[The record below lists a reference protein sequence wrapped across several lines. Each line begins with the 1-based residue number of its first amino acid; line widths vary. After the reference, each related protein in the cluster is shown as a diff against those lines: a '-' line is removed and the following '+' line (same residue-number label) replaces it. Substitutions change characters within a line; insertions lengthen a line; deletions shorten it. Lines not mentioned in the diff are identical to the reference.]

1 MKKLIF
7 IIIILIIFLVVI
19 AIAVWHFWLAE
30 YLRRNKITSIISE
43 WQAPGYEMGA
53 INVGKEENSVFY
65 QPKDN
70 KNKDIQRVTGN
81 VTVRIKTFAT
91 PEEAQQQIEKAS
103 LVYIWEWRKEKIL
116 NQQVE
121 INTGF
126 LFSPDERRY
135 KEAYL
140 AWIHNGITYYELIS
154 RPADIRDYSD
164 KGYLYQSAKE
174 VAEGILSKQ

>member
-7 IIIILIIFLVVI
+7 IIIILIVLLAVI
-19 AIAVWHFWLAE
+19 TWAIWNFWLE
-30 YLRRNKITSIISE
+30 NFIKEKRKIQEISK

-53 INVGKEENSVFY
+53 ININKEETSVSY
-65 QPKDN
+65 QPKEN

-81 VTVRIKTFAT
+81 VVVRFKTYTT

-116 NQQVE
+116 NQQIEV
-121 INTGF
+121 NTGF
-126 LFSPDERRY
+126 LFSPVERRY

-140 AWIHNGITYYELIS
+140 AWIQDENTYYELIS

-164 KGYLYQSAKE
+164 KEYLYESAKE
-174 VAEGILSKQ
+174 VAEGILSTK